1 MQRNKKILINSIAVY
16 AKIAVNTIATLVAT
30 KIVLQELGAYE
41 FGLYNLIA
49 GVIVMLSFLNTALV
63 FSIQRFLSIAMGEG
77 NHERLEMVYN
87 TGTFLHVAIAA
98 AVVVVFLLIKPL
110 LFCYVLNIEEGYVAT
125 ASVMY
130 YIMIASAAVTL
141 LSIPFSALIQA
152 YDDIYYF
159 AITEAIAGLLKLGAA
174 VAIIYIAS
182 EKLIAYT
189 VLMVVALIIGFL
201 LKYLWCGWAYGD
213 VKIRFFTF
221 DKAIVREISGFIGWN
236 TLGSTASLI
245 KSQGVAILLNSFLGA
260 IINAAYGIA
269 SQVNGL
275 INTMSAT
282 MTTVFT
288 PTIMRLHGEG
298 NDLKMWKVAKLSS
311 RLSFIVSAS
320 IAIPVIV
327 YLPQILD
334 LWLGTYPE
342 STVMLCRLVFLPFL
356 LCQMTA
362 GFNRVVYA
370 IGRVNV
376 FMRIYFAAM
385 ASVIPIGYVVLKLG
399 MGIEYIF
406 YAMIIAQLLISYCE
420 LYYSHKYTGLGLR
433 KEVVQHLVIPIAV
446 FCVLL
451 CVCWWLAEV
460 VGMNPGSLGVVMSVS
475 GSCVAVAVVG
485 SILILSKEEI
495 MSIRGLLK
503 R

>member
-1 MQRNKKILINSIAVY
+1 MQHKKKILINSIAIYV
-16 AKIAVNTIATLVAT
+16 KIAINTIATLVAT

-49 GVIVMLSFLNTALV
+49 GVIVMLSFLNNALV
-63 FSIQRFLSIAMGEG
+63 FSIQRFLSIALGG
-77 NHERLEMVYN
+77 RKLNRLEKVYN
-87 TGTFLHVAIAA
+87 TGTFLHVVIAL
-98 AVVVVFLLIKPL
+98 AVAVVFLLIKPL
-110 LFCYVLNIEEGYVAT
+110 LFGYVLNIGAMYEGT

-152 YDDIYYF
+152 NDDIYYF

-174 VAIIYIAS
+174 VAIIFIAG

-201 LKYLWCGWAYGD
+201 LKFLWCWRVYSD

-236 TLGSTASLI
+236 TLGSSASLI

-269 SQVNGL
+269 NQVNGL
-275 INTMSAT
+275 INTMSST

-298 NDLKMWKVAKLSS
+298 NERKMWEVAKLSS

-334 LWLGTYPE
+334 LWLGKYPE
-342 STVMLCRLVFLPFL
+342 NTVMLCRLVFLPFL

-370 IGRVNV
+370 IGKVNV
-376 FMRIYFAAM
+376 FMKIYFTAM
-385 ASVIPIGYVVLKLG
+385 FSVIPIGYVVLKRG

-406 YAMIIAQLLISYCE
+406 YAMILAQLLISFSE
-420 LYYSHKYTGLGLR
+420 LYYADKYTGLGL
-433 KEVVQHLVIPIAV
+433 KQEVLHHLVIPIAV
-446 FCVLL
+446 FCGLL
-451 CVCWWLAEV
+451 YVCWFV
-460 VGMNPGSLGVVMSVS
+460 VGFVEVSSTLNLALSVVGSS
-475 GSCVAVAVVG
+475 VAVAAIG
-485 SILILSKEEI
+485 SMLILAKGEI
-495 MSIRGLLK
+495 KTLLNLLK

>member
-49 GVIVMLSFLNTALV
+49 GVIIMLSFLNTALV
-63 FSIQRFLSIAMGEG
+63 FSIQRFLSIALGEG
-77 NHERLEMVYN
+77 NHERLETIYN

-98 AVVVVFLLIKPL
+98 VVVVVFLIIKPL
-110 LFCYVLNIEEGYVAT
+110 LFGSVLNIEAAYVGT

-130 YIMIASAAVTL
+130 YIMIASAVVTL

-152 YDDIYYF
+152 YDDIYYY
-159 AITEAIAGLLKLGAA
+159 AITEAVAGLLKLGAA
-174 VAIIYIAS
+174 VAIIYVS
-182 EKLIAYT
+182 CEKLIVYT
-189 VLMVVALIIGFL
+189 LLMVIALIIGFL
-201 LKYLWCGWAYGD
+201 LKYVWCVWAYRD
-213 VKIRFFTF
+213 VNIRFFTF
-221 DKAIVREISGFIGWN
+221 DKAVVREISGFIGWN

-269 SQVNGL
+269 NQVNGL

-298 NDLKMWKVAKLSS
+298 NDMKMWKVAKLSS

-334 LWLGTYPE
+334 LWLGSYPE
-342 STVMLCRLVFLPFL
+342 STVMLCRLVFPPFL

-370 IGRVNV
+370 IGKVSV
-376 FMRIYFAAM
+376 FMKIYFAAM
-385 ASVIPIGYVVLKLG
+385 FSVIPIGYVVLKLG

-406 YAMIIAQLLISYCE
+406 YAMILAQLLISLSE
-420 LYYSHKYTGLGLR
+420 LYYADKYTGLGL
-433 KEVVQHLVIPIAV
+433 KQEVLHHLVIPIAV
-446 FCVLL
+446 FCGLL
-451 CVCWWLAEV
+451 YVCWFVEGCVGASSSTLSV
-460 VGMNPGSLGVVMSVS
+460 VLS
-475 GSCVAVAVVG
+475 VVG
-485 SILILSKEEI
+485 SSVAIAAIGSMLVLTKGEI
-495 MSIRGLLK
+495 KTLLNLLK